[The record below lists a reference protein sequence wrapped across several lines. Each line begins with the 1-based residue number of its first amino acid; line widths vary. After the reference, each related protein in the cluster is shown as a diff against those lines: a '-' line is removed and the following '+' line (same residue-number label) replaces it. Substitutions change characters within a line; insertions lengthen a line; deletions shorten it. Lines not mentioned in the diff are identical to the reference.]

1 MAEAKKN
8 QVVQYD
14 NVADKVL
21 ARIKEMESI
30 DALHLPKNY
39 AVENALKAAWLVL
52 QETEDRAHNKA
63 LTVCTKESIAYA
75 LLDMVLQGLSVAKK
89 QGYFIVYGNKLQFSR
104 SYFGTMA
111 VAKRTGAVDGTP
123 KAQVIYEG
131 DDFVYKIENG
141 KMVIVKHDQK
151 LENVNNDKIRAVYAV
166 VHLTNGTSEVTIMTK
181 DQVLKA
187 WNQGATK
194 GGSPAHKNFP
204 EEMAKKT
211 VINRALKAIIN
222 STDDAWLY
230 EGKADDTD
238 KPDTKVIRNEQ
249 IAETATQQ
257 DFAEPV
263 DFEEVNDA
271 PQENQAPA
279 VNPAAEEEEPY

>member
-1 MAEAKKN
+1 MAEQKN
-8 QVVQYD
+8 QVVQYE

-21 ARIKEMESI
+21 ARIKQMESI

-63 LTVCTKESIAYA
+63 LAVCTKESIANA
-75 LLDMVLQGLSVAKK
+75 LLDMVLQGLSVAKN
-89 QGYFIVYGNKLQFSR
+89 QGYFIVYGNKLTFSR
-104 SYFGTMA
+104 SYFGTM
-111 VAKRTGAVDGTP
+111 
-123 KAQVIYEG
+123 
-131 DDFVYKIENG
+131 
-141 KMVIVKHDQK
+141 
-151 LENVNNDKIRAVYAV
+151 LENVNNDKIKAVYAV
-166 VHLTNGTSEVTIMTK
+166 VTLTTGEKQVAIMTK

-194 GGSPAHKNFP
+194 GSSPAHKNFP

-211 VINRALKAIIN
+211 VINRALKHIIN

-238 KPDTKVIRNEQ
+238 KPDTKEIRNEQ

-257 DFAEPV
+257 PFVEPAEFEDVNEAPV
-263 DFEEVNDA
+263 PE
-271 PQENQAPA
+271 PKQED
-279 VNPAAEEEEPY
+279 EPGY

>member
-1 MAEAKKN
+1 MAEQKN
-8 QVVQYD
+8 QVVQYE

-21 ARIKEMESI
+21 ARIKQMESI
-30 DALHLPKNY
+30 DAVHLPKNY

-63 LTVCTKESIAYA
+63 LAVCTKESIANA

-89 QGYFIVYGNKLQFSR
+89 QGYFIVYGNKLTFSR

-111 VAKRTGAVDGTP
+111 VAKRTGAVKGTP
-123 KAQVIYEG
+123 EAQVIYEG
-131 DDFVYKIENG
+131 DDFVYTIEDGNI
-141 KMVIVKHDQK
+141 KIVKHDQK
-151 LENVNNDKIRAVYAV
+151 LENVNNDKIKAVYAV
-166 VHLTNGTSEVTIMTK
+166 VTLTTGEKQVAIMTK

-194 GGSPAHKNFP
+194 GSSPAHKNFP

-211 VINRALKAIIN
+211 VINRALKHIIN

-238 KPDTKVIRNEQ
+238 KPDTKEIRNEQ

-257 DFAEPV
+257 PFVEPAE
-263 DFEEVNDA
+263 FEDVNEA
-271 PQENQAPA
+271 PEPKQED
-279 VNPAAEEEEPY
+279 EPGY

>member
-1 MAEAKKN
+1 MAEQKN
-8 QVVQYD
+8 QVVQYE

-21 ARIKEMESI
+21 ARIKQMESI
-30 DALHLPKNY
+30 DALHLHKNY

-52 QETEDRAHNKA
+52 QETEDRSHQKA
-63 LTVCTKESIAYA
+63 LAVCTKESIANA

-89 QGYFIVYGNKLQFSR
+89 QGYFIVYGNKLTFSR

-111 VAKRTGAVDGTP
+111 VAKRTGAVKGTP
-123 KAQVIYEG
+123 EAQVIYEG
-131 DDFVYKIENG
+131 DDFVYTIEDGNI
-141 KMVIVKHDQK
+141 KIVKHDQK
-151 LENVNNDKIRAVYAV
+151 LDNVNNDKIKAVYAV
-166 VHLTNGTSEVTIMTK
+166 VTLTTGEKQVAIMTK

-194 GGSPAHKNFP
+194 GSSPAHKNFP

-211 VINRALKAIIN
+211 VINRALKHIIN

-238 KPDTKVIRNEQ
+238 KPDTKEIRDKQ

-257 DFAEPV
+257 PFVEPAE
-263 DFEEVNDA
+263 FEEVDETSANESKED
-271 PQENQAPA
+271 
-279 VNPAAEEEEPY
+279 EPGY

>member
-1 MAEAKKN
+1 
-8 QVVQYD
+8 
-14 NVADKVL
+14 
-21 ARIKEMESI
+21 MESI

-63 LTVCTKESIAYA
+63 LAVCTKESIANA
-75 LLDMVLQGLSVAKK
+75 LLDMVLQGLSVAKN
-89 QGYFIVYGNKLQFSR
+89 QGYFIVYGNKLTFSR

-111 VAKRTGAVDGTP
+111 VAKRTGAVKGTP
-123 KAQVIYEG
+123 EAQVIYEG
-131 DDFVYKIENG
+131 DDFVYTIEDGNI
-141 KMVIVKHDQK
+141 KIVKHDQK
-151 LENVNNDKIRAVYAV
+151 LENVNNDKIKAVYAV
-166 VHLTNGTSEVTIMTK
+166 VTLTTGEKQVAIMTK

-194 GGSPAHKNFP
+194 GSSPAHKNFP

-211 VINRALKAIIN
+211 VINRALKHIIN

-238 KPDTKVIRNEQ
+238 KPDTKEIRNEQ

-257 DFAEPV
+257 PFVEPAE
-263 DFEEVNDA
+263 FEDVNEA
-271 PQENQAPA
+271 SVPEPKQED
-279 VNPAAEEEEPY
+279 EPGY

>member
-1 MAEAKKN
+1 MAEQKN
-8 QVVQYD
+8 QVVQYE

-30 DALHLPKNY
+30 DALNLPKNY

-52 QETEDRAHNKA
+52 QETEDKSHNKA
-63 LTVCTKESIAYA
+63 LAVCTKESIANS

-89 QGYFIVYGNKLQFSR
+89 QGYFIVYGNKLTFSR

-111 VAKRTGAVDGTP
+111 VAKRTGAVKGTP
-123 KAQVIYEG
+123 NAQVIYDG
-131 DDFVYKIENG
+131 DDFVYTIEDGDIKI
-141 KMVIVKHDQK
+141 IKHDQK
-151 LENVNNDKIRAVYAV
+151 LENVNNDKIKAVYAV
-166 VHLTNGTSEVTIMTK
+166 VTLTSGEKHVAIMTK

-187 WNQGATK
+187 WNQGPTK

-222 STDDAWLY
+222 SSDDAWLF
-230 EGKADDTD
+230 EGKADESE
-238 KPDTKVIRNEQ
+238 KPDNKEIRDNQ
-249 IAETATQQ
+249 IEENANTIDLDPGEVTFENVEGQEGSPATP
-257 DFAEPV
+257 A
-263 DFEEVNDA
+263 A
-271 PQENQAPA
+271 PQPDDD
-279 VNPAAEEEEPY
+279 PGY

>member
-1 MAEAKKN
+1 MAEQKN
-8 QVVQYD
+8 QVVQYE

-21 ARIKEMESI
+21 ARIKQMESI

-63 LTVCTKESIAYA
+63 LAVCTKESIANA
-75 LLDMVLQGLSVAKK
+75 LLDMVLQGLSVAKN
-89 QGYFIVYGNKLQFSR
+89 QGYF
-104 SYFGTMA
+104 FGTMA
-111 VAKRTGAVDGTP
+111 VAKRTGAVKGTP
-123 KAQVIYEG
+123 EAQVIYEG
-131 DDFVYKIENG
+131 DDFVYTIEDGNI
-141 KMVIVKHDQK
+141 KIVKHDQK
-151 LENVNNDKIRAVYAV
+151 LENVNNDKIKAVYAV
-166 VHLTNGTSEVTIMTK
+166 VTLTTGEKQVAIMTK

-194 GGSPAHKNFP
+194 GSSPAHKNFP

-211 VINRALKAIIN
+211 VINRALKHIIN

-238 KPDTKVIRNEQ
+238 KPDTKEIRNEQ

-257 DFAEPV
+257 PFVEPAEFEDVNEAPV
-263 DFEEVNDA
+263 PE
-271 PQENQAPA
+271 PKQED
-279 VNPAAEEEEPY
+279 EPGY